1 MLNLGHA
8 AQVKDRLKDQLK
20 RTVMRHVRTPG
31 EDRTIAIVAAVGE
44 LAAEVGV
51 ALLNPELTASL
62 LRHLADELDRKF
74 ASH

>member
-1 MLNLGHA
+1 MMNLGQA
-8 AQVKDRLKDQLK
+8 TRIKDRLKDQLK
-20 RTVMRHVRTPG
+20 RAVMQHVRSQS

-51 ALLNPELTASL
+51 ALLDPRLTAQL

-74 ASH
+74 PSH